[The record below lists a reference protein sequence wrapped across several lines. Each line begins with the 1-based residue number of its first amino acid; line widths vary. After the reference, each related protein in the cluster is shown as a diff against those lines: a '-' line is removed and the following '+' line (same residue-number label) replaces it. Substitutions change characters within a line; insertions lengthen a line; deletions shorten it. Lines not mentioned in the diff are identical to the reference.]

1 LAGDTITITI
11 DPNENVGEVSPDLT
25 VNDSTTAIELT
36 FTDSTWD
43 SEVLGSDTP
52 VLVDFWAEWC
62 APCRMMAP
70 AIDALAAEYEGKAKV
85 GKLNVDENSSVS
97 DKYQIRGIPTVLIF
111 KNGEVAEQVVGVT
124 SKENLAKLIDKH
136 LH

>member
-1 LAGDTITITI
+1 MSDKVA
-11 DPNENVGEVSPDLT
+11 
-25 VNDSTTAIELT
+25 A

-52 VLVDFWAEWC
+52 VVVDFWAEWC
-62 APCRMMAP
+62 APCRMMA
-70 AIDALAAEYEGKAKV
+70 ATIDALAAEYEGKAKI

-124 SKENLAKLIDKH
+124 SKENLSKLIDKH
-136 LH
+136 LN